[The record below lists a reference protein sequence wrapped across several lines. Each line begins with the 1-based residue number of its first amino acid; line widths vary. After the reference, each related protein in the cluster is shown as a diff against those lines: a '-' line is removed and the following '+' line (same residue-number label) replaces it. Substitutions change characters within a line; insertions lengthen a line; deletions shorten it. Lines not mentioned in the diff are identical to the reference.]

1 MFSYCAAEINKKD
14 PRFKHWKHLMDQK
27 VLIARARELT
37 KGGHMCQGDSGSPL
51 FVRKNNRFVQ
61 IGMNK
66 HVFQSSIYWF
76 VQEWRVLYPKLRTI
90 LNGRQVTAVGAKPHI
105 TTSMWWLT
113 LTTSE
118 TSLEKTQ
125 TTYQC
130 HECLPGPNRVALRVD
145 KFYIIIYKDLDKQK
159 LSFKLS
165 KTSI

>member
-51 FVRKNNRFVQ
+51 FVRKNDRFVQ
-61 IGMNK
+61 IGTLTNT
-66 HVFQSSIYWF
+66 FSSLAFYQLWF
-76 VQEWRVLYPKLRTI
+76 VQEWLVLYPKLRTI

-105 TTSMWWLT
+105 TTWTWWLT

-118 TSLEKTQ
+118 TLLEKTQ

-130 HECLPGPNRVALRVD
+130 HEQCIICNQMSNNEVI
-145 KFYIIIYKDLDKQK
+145 FNFTCYIKC
-159 LSFKLS
+159 
-165 KTSI
+165 